1 MSSMR
6 AAIYESF
13 GPAAEVLKVVEI
25 ERPEPGP
32 GEVRVR
38 VRVSAVNPTDWKSRN
53 AGQGELPFPFLV
65 PNQDGAGEIDAVG
78 EGVSEDR
85 VGERVWLYFAAYK
98 RQYGTAAQ
106 WICLPQEQ
114 AVALPADAGFDLGA
128 SLGIPALTAHRCL
141 FADGPLDGLTV
152 LVAGGAGAVGH
163 YAIELAR
170 RAGAR
175 VISTVS
181 SDEKAAL
188 ARAAGAHE
196 TVNYRE
202 GDPAEAILALAPGG
216 VDRVVE
222 VAPARTRTERGG
234 HRALR
239 LGGGLRLRGRPGGAA
254 PPADDEER
262 EPALHAGLRDPARR
276 PAPGGRRS
284 ERGRSPPATSA
295 SFPRTASPSTR
306 SPPPTMRSRRTP
318 WARCSSTSTD
328 TV

>member
-6 AAIYESF
+6 AAIYERF

-25 ERPEPGP
+25 ERPEPAP

-38 VRVSAVNPTDWKSRN
+38 VHVSAVNPTDWKSRN

-78 EGVSEDR
+78 EGVSEER

-114 AVALPADAGFDLGA
+114 AVALPDSAGFDLGA

-222 VAPARTRTERGG
+222 VAPSENASLDVAVTAPNASVVGYASGDDLVVPVRPLMTKNVNLRFMLVYEIPRD
-234 HRALR
+234 ALR
-239 LGGGLRLRGRPGGAA
+239 LAVDDVSAA
-254 PPADDEER
+254 LAAGDLSELPAHRFTLDEM
-262 EPALHAGLRDPARR
+262 AAAHDAVAQNAVGKVLVDV
-276 PAPGGRRS
+276 
-284 ERGRSPPATSA
+284 
-295 SFPRTASPSTR
+295 
-306 SPPPTMRSRRTP
+306 
-318 WARCSSTSTD
+318 D
-328 TV
+328 

>member
-6 AAIYESF
+6 AAIYERF
-13 GPAAEVLKVVEI
+13 GPASEVLKVVAI
-25 ERPEPGP
+25 ERPEPAP

-38 VRVSAVNPTDWKSRN
+38 VHVSAVNPTDWKSRN

-78 EGVSEDR
+78 EGVSEER

-114 AVALPADAGFDLGA
+114 AVQLPDSAGFDLGA

-222 VAPARTRTERGG
+222 VAPSENASLDVAVTAPNASVVGYASGDDLVVPVRPLMTKNVNLRFMLVYEIPRD
-234 HRALR
+234 ALR
-239 LGGGLRLRGRPGGAA
+239 LAVDDVSAA
-254 PPADDEER
+254 LAAGDLSELPAHRFTLDEM
-262 EPALHAGLRDPARR
+262 AAAHDAVAQNAVGKVLVDV
-276 PAPGGRRS
+276 
-284 ERGRSPPATSA
+284 
-295 SFPRTASPSTR
+295 
-306 SPPPTMRSRRTP
+306 
-318 WARCSSTSTD
+318 D
-328 TV
+328 